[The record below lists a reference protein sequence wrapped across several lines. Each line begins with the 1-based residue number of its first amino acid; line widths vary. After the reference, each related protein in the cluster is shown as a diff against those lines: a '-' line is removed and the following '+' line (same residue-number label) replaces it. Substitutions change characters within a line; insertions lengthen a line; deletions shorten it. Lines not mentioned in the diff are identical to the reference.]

1 MEQHIE
7 IRVLAPAIWMYSCH
21 KTYTKDTRGVTT
33 SKKNFRRANPSAKR
47 FVHTSR
53 IILRATLLYL
63 KPKKM
68 TNCGPLI
75 VQYRENAYYSVFV
88 YVCTYVLERK
98 LRIQIVRQWTMVAV
112 VML

>member
-1 MEQHIE
+1 
-7 IRVLAPAIWMYSCH
+7 
-21 KTYTKDTRGVTT
+21 
-33 SKKNFRRANPSAKR
+33 
-47 FVHTSR
+47 
-53 IILRATLLYL
+53 
-63 KPKKM
+63 M